1 MARRPPGPPTD
12 QGEKAM
18 SLYRIKALLRK
29 EIRQALRDRRMRM
42 IIFVSPLIQL
52 FLFGYAVN
60 TDVREIRTVV
70 CDRSNT
76 SISRGLTDAF
86 QASGYFR
93 VVKRMHDPREAEPL
107 IDRGKAQVILVIP
120 EDFSRDL
127 RKGRT
132 ADLQLI
138 VEGTDSIV
146 ASNAVSYGRM
156 IIAAHL
162 QKFAQPLPTIN
173 MVTQTSGRL
182 PQVKPEVRV
191 WFNPDLKSRNYFV
204 PGVIALLLTM
214 VSLILTSFSI
224 VREWEIGTMEQLI
237 VTPLRPTELIV
248 GKTLPFFLVGMI
260 DLTLIFLVGT
270 LWFQIPFQGN
280 ILLLAFSAV
289 LYLINALSVGILIS
303 TISRTQQQSLMGVIF
318 FFMPA
323 MLLSGFVFP
332 IYNIP
337 LVLRWIAYINPLTYF
352 LIIVRGIFLKGVGIT
367 ILWPQ
372 LVFLAV
378 TGPILLGI
386 SIKRFYKQLD

>member
-1 MARRPPGPPTD
+1 MNLP
-12 QGEKAM
+12 
-18 SLYRIKALLRK
+18 RIKALLNK
-29 EIRQALRDRRMRM
+29 EIKQALRDKRMKM

-60 TDVREIRTVV
+60 TDVREIRTVL
-70 CDRSNT
+70 CDQSNT
-76 SISRGLTDAF
+76 SISRGLADAF

-93 VVKRMHDPREAEPL
+93 IVKRAHDPREAEPL
-107 IDRGKAQVILVIP
+107 IDTGKAQVILVIP
-120 EDFSRDL
+120 EDFSRSL
-127 RKGRT
+127 HRGRR

-146 ASNAVSYGRM
+146 ASNAVSYGNM
-156 IIAAHL
+156 IIAEHL
-162 QKFAQPLPTIN
+162 QKLAHPPPTIN
-173 MVTQTSGRL
+173 AVTQTGKHIPRT
-182 PQVKPEVRV
+182 KPVIRV

-204 PGVIALLLTM
+204 PGVIALLLTL

-224 VREWEIGTMEQLI
+224 VREWEVGTMEQLI

-270 LWFQIPFQGN
+270 LWFRIPFRGN
-280 ILLLAFSAV
+280 IVLLAFSAIV
-289 LYLINALSVGILIS
+289 YLINALSVGIFIS
-303 TISRTQQQSLMGVIF
+303 TISRTLQQALMGVMF

-323 MLLSGFVFP
+323 MLFSGFVFP

-337 LVLRWIAYINPLTYF
+337 AVMRWIAYINPLTYF

-367 ILWPQ
+367 VLWPS
-372 LVFLAV
+372 LLFLIV
-378 TGPILLGI
+378 TGPILLAI
-386 SIKRFYKQLD
+386 SVKRFYKQLD

>member
-1 MARRPPGPPTD
+1 MI
-12 QGEKAM
+12 
-18 SLYRIKALLRK
+18 LHRIKALLRK
-29 EIRQALRDRRMRM
+29 EIRQALRDKKMRA
-42 IIFVSPLIQL
+42 IIFISPMIQL

-70 CDRSNT
+70 CDQSNT

-86 QASGYFR
+86 QSSGYFKIVLR
-93 VVKRMHDPREAEPL
+93 AHDPRDAEPL
-107 IDRGKAQVILVIP
+107 IDKGKAQVILVIP
-120 EDFSRDL
+120 EDFSRSL
-127 RKGRT
+127 RRGRP

-138 VEGTDSIV
+138 IEGTDSIV
-146 ASNAVSYGRM
+146 ASNAVSYGNM

-162 QKFAQPLPTIN
+162 QKLAKPSPAIN
-173 MVTQTSGRL
+173 PVIKTVKRL
-182 PQVKPEVRV
+182 PQVKPVVRV
-191 WFNPDLKSRNYFV
+191 WFNPDLKSRNFFV
-204 PGVIALLLTM
+204 PGVIALLLTL

-237 VTPLRPTELIV
+237 VTPLRPTELIT
-248 GKTLPFFLVGMI
+248 GKTLPFFLLGLI
-260 DLTLIFLVGT
+260 DLILIFLVGT
-270 LWFQIPFQGN
+270 LWFQIPFRGN
-280 ILLLAFSAV
+280 LVLLAFSAV
-289 LYLINALSVGILIS
+289 LYLINALSVGIFIS
-303 TISRTQQQSLMGVIF
+303 TISRTQQQALMGVIF

-352 LIIVRGIFLKGVGIT
+352 LVIVRGIFLKGVGIT

-378 TGPILLGI
+378 TGPILLAI
-386 SIKRFYKQLD
+386 SIKRFYRQLD

>member
-1 MARRPPGPPTD
+1 
-12 QGEKAM
+12 M

>member
-1 MARRPPGPPTD
+1 
-12 QGEKAM
+12 M

-146 ASNAVSYGRM
+146 ASTAVSYGRM

>member
-1 MARRPPGPPTD
+1 
-12 QGEKAM
+12 M
-18 SLYRIKALLRK
+18 SLHRIKALLRK
-29 EIRQALRDRRMRM
+29 EIKQALRDKRMRM

-60 TDVREIRTVV
+60 TDVREISTVV

-76 SISRGLTDAF
+76 SISRGLVDAF
-86 QASGYFR
+86 QSSGYFR
-93 VVKRMHDPREAEPL
+93 IVKRALDPREAEPL
-107 IDRGKAQVILVIP
+107 VDKGKAQVILVIP
-120 EDFSRDL
+120 EDFSRNL
-127 RKGRT
+127 RRGRT
-132 ADLQLI
+132 ADLQMI

-146 ASNAVSYGRM
+146 ASNAVSYGEM

-162 QKFAQPLPTIN
+162 QKLAQPPPAIN
-173 MVTQTSGRL
+173 MVTQTSRRL
-182 PQVKPEVRV
+182 PQVRPETRV
-191 WFNPDLKSRNYFV
+191 WFNPDLKSRNFFV
-204 PGVIALLLTM
+204 PGVIALLLTL

-224 VREWEIGTMEQLI
+224 VREWEVGTMEQLI

-248 GKTLPFFLVGMI
+248 GKTLPFFLVGLI

-270 LWFQIPFQGN
+270 LWFRIPFRGN

-289 LYLINALSVGILIS
+289 LYLINALSVGIFIS
-303 TISRTQQQSLMGVIF
+303 TISRTLQQALMGVMF

-323 MLLSGFVFP
+323 MLFSGFVFP

-337 LVLRWIAYINPLTYF
+337 LVMRWIAYINPLTYF
-352 LIIVRGIFLKGVGIT
+352 LVIVRGIFLKGVGIT

-372 LVFLAV
+372 LLFLAI

-386 SIKRFYKQLD
+386 SVKRFYRQLD